1 MIIYL
6 VTNTYFNDRDKKRF
20 GVDYFL
26 YNGYK
31 VIVLDVQDYLNPE
44 LNHLEKPIFKSHQ
57 NLEVIVSCNMKMVK
71 SVIDKFGIGVS
82 FLYIDNTYKSLK
94 IKKYLQKNNI
104 KIGILHGG
112 MLPSFVEKKNKLY
125 TVISK
130 FQSLN
135 IKNTVKIIFNKLYVK
150 IFDIKYYDF
159 LITANYDTSLLNYNF
174 AKPIKII
181 ETHCLDY
188 DLVLE
193 NKNFKNTMKNKYVVF
208 IDQYILNHSDFLR
221 TNTKI
226 NIEADKYYKELNTL
240 FHQIEKYKKYKVI
253 IAAHPRAEI
262 AEYKKLFNGRDIV
275 YGNSIQ
281 LVKYCEFAMTHYSTA
296 INFAII
302 YKKPILF
309 LSNNEFN
316 FANLNMYVKGF
327 SNLLN
332 QVYINLSCSYDIQ
345 NMLIKVDNHRYKEY
359 EIKYIKKNNKE
370 KNTYEIFEN
379 SFLQDEVI

>member
-1 MIIYL
+1 MTIYL

-26 YNGYK
+26 HNGYK
-31 VIVLDVQDYLNPE
+31 VIVLDVQEYLNPE

-57 NLEVIVSCNMKMVK
+57 NLEVIVSGNMKIVK
-71 SVIDKFGIGVS
+71 SSIDKFGEGVS

-112 MLPSFVEKKNKLY
+112 MLPPFVKKNKSY
-125 TVISK
+125 IISK

-135 IKNTVKIIFNKLYVK
+135 IKNAVKLIFNKLYIK

-159 LITANYDTSLLNYNF
+159 LITTNYNTSLLNYNF

-188 DLVLE
+188 DLVLASE
-193 NKNFKNTMKNKYVVF
+193 NFKNTMKTKYVVF

-221 TNTKI
+221 TNNKI
-226 NIEADKYYKELNTL
+226 NIEADLYYKELNIL
-240 FHQIEKYKKYKVI
+240 FNEIEKHKKYKVI

-262 AEYKKLFNGRDIV
+262 TEYKKLFNGREIV
-275 YGNSIQ
+275 HGNSIQ
-281 LVKYCEFAMTHYSTA
+281 LVRYCEFAMTHYSTA

-309 LSNNEFN
+309 LSNNELSM
-316 FANLNMYVKGF
+316 ANLDIYIKGF
-327 SNLLN
+327 SNILN
-332 QVYINLSCSYDIQ
+332 QTYINLSSSYNIQ
-345 NMLIKVDNHRYKEY
+345 NILIKIDEDRYKEY

-370 KNTYEIFEN
+370 KNTYEIFEY
-379 SFLQDEVI
+379 SYIRDEII